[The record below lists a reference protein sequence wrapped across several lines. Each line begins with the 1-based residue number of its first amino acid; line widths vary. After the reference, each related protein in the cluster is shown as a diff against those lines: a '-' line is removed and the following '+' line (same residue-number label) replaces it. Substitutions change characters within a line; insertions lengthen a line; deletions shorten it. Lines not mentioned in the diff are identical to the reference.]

1 MHPILTTLLATAAA
15 VPIGWWLR
23 RDLETLVYRAA
34 DELDHPHPGPRKWIT
49 WTSVAAIT
57 SLAATAAFSPDP
69 LPYLTLL
76 PLAITGTWLAAVD
89 LDVMRL
95 PNRVLA
101 PSGALTA
108 AAALI
113 ASLITKDPQAVVL
126 ALLGALL
133 AGGIYAGIHAA
144 TRGGIGYGDVKL
156 AGVIGL
162 ALGPLSLTIVWVA
175 LLAGTITAALWAKA
189 RHHSGPIPYGPWL
202 LLGAWA
208 AALLP
213 LGH

>member
-1 MHPILTTLLATAAA
+1 MHPILATLVAAA
-15 VPIGWWLR
+15 VAVLIGWWLR
-23 RDLETLVYRAA
+23 RDLATLAYRTA
-34 DELDHPHPGPRKWIT
+34 DEQDHPAPGPRSWIT
-49 WTSVAAIT
+49 WISVAVIT
-57 SLAATAAFSPDP
+57 SLAATAGVRPDP
-69 LPYLTLL
+69 LPYFTLL
-76 PLAITGTWLAAVD
+76 PLAITGPWLAAVD

-101 PSGALTA
+101 PTAALTA
-108 AAALI
+108 AAALV
-113 ASLITKDPQAVVL
+113 ASVLANDPQTVVL
-126 ALLGALL
+126 AFLGALL
-133 AGGIYAGIHAA
+133 AGGIYAAIHAA

-162 ALGPLSLTIVWVA
+162 ALGPLSLTTVWIA
-175 LLAGTITAALWAKA
+175 LLASTITAAIWAKA
-189 RHHSGPIPYGPWL
+189 RHHTGPIPYGPWL

>member
-1 MHPILTTLLATAAA
+1 MHPILTTLLAAATA

-23 RDLETLVYRAA
+23 RDLTTLAYRAA
-34 DELDHPHPGPRKWIT
+34 DEQDHPSPGPRSWIT
-49 WTSVAAIT
+49 WISVAVIT
-57 SLAATAAFSPDP
+57 SLAASAAFSLDP

-76 PLAITGTWLAAVD
+76 PLALTGPWLAAVD

-101 PSGALTA
+101 PTAALTA
-108 AAALI
+108 AAALV
-113 ASLITKDPQAVVL
+113 ASVLANNPQAVIL
-126 ALLGALL
+126 ALLGAFL
-133 AGGIYAGIHAA
+133 AGGIYAAIHAA

-156 AGVIGL
+156 AAVIGL
-162 ALGPLSLTIVWVA
+162 ALGPLSLTTVWVA

-189 RHHSGPIPYGPWL
+189 RHHTGPIPYGPWL

-213 LGH
+213 IGH